1 MRLIIREN
9 PDSASEYIV
18 NYIISMSLT
27 MPILTAVT
35 SLSLSPSLLQHHSYF
50 PHLAAAS
57 HCFTP
62 AWLSLS
68 QLSLTSHLS
77 QTPCHSSLSHS

>member
-27 MPILTAVT
+27 LPVPIAIT
-35 SLSLSPSLLQHHSYF
+35 SLSLSPSLL
-50 PHLAAAS
+50 
-57 HCFTP
+57 
-62 AWLSLS
+62 
-68 QLSLTSHLS
+68 
-77 QTPCHSSLSHS
+77 